1 MLEPYYLSIL
11 VSSIVVYLIW
21 IRSKKWLRKKVKPK
35 IFSKTDKK
43 LYWIFFSLTLL
54 SHFALLIFLVFFI
67 PNLGFSASMNHIG
80 EKGESSEVD
89 RVIEIKMYDNYFE
102 PNVINIKKGETI
114 KFLVK
119 NLGLLV
125 HEFNIATKK
134 MHLNHQ
140 PEMME
145 MMENE
150 ILLGDKIDYK
160 KMKEIDEGIKE
171 QIKKALENPLA
182 GMRK

>member
-1 MLEPYYLSIL
+1 MKIL
-11 VSSIVVYLIW
+11 I
-21 IRSKKWLRKKVKPK
+21 
-35 IFSKTDKK
+35 
-43 LYWIFFSLTLL
+43 LL
-54 SHFALLIFLVFFI
+54 LFFI
-67 PNLGFSASMNHIG
+67 PNLGFAASMNHIG
-80 EKGESSEVD
+80 KKGESSEVD

-150 ILLGDKIDYK
+150 ILLGDKIDYE
-160 KMKEIDEGIKE
+160 KMKEIAKTNHSM
-171 QIKKALENPLA
+171 AHSHSNSVLLEPNKSGEIIWKFNTDINLEAACNVPGHYES
-182 GMRK
+182 GMIAKININ